1 MQRNYARSHRS
12 ANLLNS
18 VIANSEPSVHD
29 FASHQFCFKSIDEG
43 DFSTVS
49 LYLQSSNHEEDAVK
63 KNALLSGAAGLV
75 LFVWGFV
82 SWVVLPWHMMV
93 VNKFTNEAAISQA
106 LKENSPQR
114 GVYYLP
120 YSEKDHGPNQV
131 GAFVNV
137 LPEGTEMNMGKQM
150 ATGVVIQIVSAFLV
164 LMLLSQ
170 TSGLTFWGKVGFFAL
185 VGLIIGFVSH
195 APYWN
200 WFGFPTPYIV
210 VTILDILI
218 GWTLAG
224 LAVAKFA
231 QVKT

>member
-1 MQRNYARSHRS
+1 MKR
-12 ANLLNS
+12 
-18 VIANSEPSVHD
+18 
-29 FASHQFCFKSIDEG
+29 
-43 DFSTVS
+43 
-49 LYLQSSNHEEDAVK
+49 
-63 KNALLSGAAGLV
+63 NALLSVGAGVV

-93 VNKFTNEAAISQA
+93 ANKFTNEVAVSQT
-106 LKENSPQR
+106 LKDNSPRR

-120 YSEKDHGPNQV
+120 FSEKDHGPNQV

-137 LPEGTEMNMGKQM
+137 LPQGTEMNMGKQM
-150 ATGVVIQIVSAFLV
+150 AVGFLTQVVSAFLV
-164 LMLLSQ
+164 LGLLSMAK
-170 TSGLTFWGKVGFFAL
+170 GLTYGGKVGFFAL

-200 WFGFPTPYIV
+200 WFGFPTPYVV

-218 GWTLAG
+218 GWTLTG

-231 QVKT
+231 EPK